1 MDDGPPE
8 QGFAQACARV
18 NDANTHMLDGDW
30 SVWQELLSAGDDF
43 AAFRP
48 SVGLALEA

>member
-1 MDDGPPE
+1 MDDRPTGQAFE
-8 QGFAQACARV
+8 QACERL

-30 SVWQELLSAGDDF
+30 NVWQELLSAGDDF

-48 SVGLALEA
+48 V